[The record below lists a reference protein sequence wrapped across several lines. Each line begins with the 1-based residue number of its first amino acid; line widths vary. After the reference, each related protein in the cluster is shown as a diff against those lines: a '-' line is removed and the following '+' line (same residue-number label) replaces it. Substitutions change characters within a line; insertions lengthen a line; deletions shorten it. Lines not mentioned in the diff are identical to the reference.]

1 MEAMAAAL
9 SFQTTKFWEGNQ
21 VFSETNQEFIADS
34 SLITMMA
41 TGT

>member
-9 SFQTTKFWEGNQ
+9 SFQTTEFWEGNQ
-21 VFSETNQEFIADS
+21 VFSATNQEFIADS
-34 SLITMMA
+34 SLMTMMA